1 VIRLGDF
8 SPFGQ
13 LFTLGNFLKI
23 SEGLLNFGL
32 LFLQL
37 VHVIYVITWTKQRL
51 GQIFVDFFYKHGHP
65 DPMIPRATSLPIP
78 WWNSNLQPISF
89 NLLCTRPCRQCFVRH
104 HLLSAVGIK
113 ARGQSLRLD

>member
-23 SEGLLNFGL
+23 LEGLLNFGL

-65 DPMIPRATSLPIP
+65 DPMLKSYLPTYTLVEFELATHQ
-78 WWNSNLQPISF
+78 LQSP
-89 NLLCTRPCRQCFVRH
+89 LH
-104 HLLSAVGIK
+104 
-113 ARGQSLRLD
+113 